1 MNAMLRAYIVD
12 DEPLARDE
20 IKFLLTRSKQVEII
34 GESDCLKE
42 AITDISELNPDI
54 VFLDIELADNNG
66 IKLAKQID
74 ILELSPAIVFAT
86 AYDEYAVQ
94 AFELNAVDYILKPY
108 DETRLKKTLEK
119 IKKIRRNEL
128 QNIPIHPPIKNDGKG
143 KIPVIV
149 DERIILLTCAN
160 ILYLE
165 SSEGKCSIQTM
176 EQRYKISEALVTLE
190 KKLNKEQFL
199 RVHRSFIV
207 NVDHIKEIE
216 PWFNS
221 TYNLIM
227 KDSSKVPVSRTY
239 VKDLRQLLGF

>member
-20 IKFLLTRSKQVEII
+20 IKFLLIQSKEVEII

-42 AITDISELNPDI
+42 AITDISQLNPDI
-54 VFLDIELADNNG
+54 VFLDIELADHNG
-66 IKLAKQID
+66 IHLAKQID
-74 ILELSPAIVFAT
+74 ILALSPAIVFAT

-94 AFELNAVDYILKPY
+94 AFELNAADYLLKPY
-108 DETRLKKTLEK
+108 DENRLKKTIEK
-119 IKKIRRNEL
+119 IKKIKRIES
-128 QNIPIHPPIKNDGKG
+128 QSIPVHPPLKNDGKG
-143 KIPVIV
+143 KIPVII
-149 DERIILLTCAN
+149 DEKIILLAFAN

-176 EQRYKISEALVTLE
+176 EQKYKISEALVTVE

-207 NVDHIKEIE
+207 NIDHIKEIE

-227 KDSSKVPVSRTY
+227 KDDSKVPVSRTY
-239 VKDLRQLLGF
+239 VKELRQLLGF